1 MGGAISPDEPPE
13 GDIMQIQVNTDGN
26 IEGRDALTAQV
37 EADIR
42 DGLSR
47 FADQITRVE
56 VHLSDENAGKGGND
70 DIRCLLEVRLTGQQP
85 VAVTHQG
92 GTLQVATAGAVQKM
106 QRKLQ
111 STFGRQNN
119 AKGGHSIRDL
129 ETL

>member
-1 MGGAISPDEPPE
+1 
-13 GDIMQIQVNTDGN
+13 MQVQVNTDDN

-37 EADIR
+37 EADVR

-56 VHLSDENAGKGGND
+56 VHLSDENAAKGGSD
-70 DIRCLLEVRLTGQQP
+70 DKRCLLEVRPTGQQP
-85 VAVTHQG
+85 VAVTHQS
-92 GTLQVATAGAVQKM
+92 GTLHEASAGAVQKM

-111 STFGRQNN
+111 SAFGRRDN

-129 ETL
+129 DAL

>member
-1 MGGAISPDEPPE
+1 
-13 GDIMQIQVNTDGN
+13 MQIQVNTDDN
-26 IEGRDALTAQV
+26 IEGSDALIAQV
-37 EADIR
+37 EAEVR

-70 DIRCLLEVRLTGQQP
+70 DQRCLLEVRPTGQQP
-85 VAVTHQG
+85 MAVTHQA
-92 GTLQVATAGAVQKM
+92 ATVEEASAGAVQKM

-111 STFGRQNN
+111 SSFGRQNN

-129 ETL
+129 DVL